1 MMGSSQSS
9 LTHELLDE
17 SANTYLMGTYL
28 KMLTLG
34 QKDQHCPLSAVSQ
47 EASVASR
54 FAIVN

>member
-17 SANTYLMGTYL
+17 SANTYL

-34 QKDQHCPLSAVSQ
+34 QKDLHCPLSAVSQ

-54 FAIVN
+54 FVIVN